1 MVFLSFSH
9 SLSLD
14 PPLWSS
20 VYVFLSVSF
29 LCSIFFFPSALFF
42 SFNFTNSWLVLQ
54 FRQLVIILLIMR
66 SYWSAQRDLKVF
78 FLPFL
83 QHTIIVFGLLLF
95 LCVVLPLLSFTPS
108 SSCHSP
114 SLLISCSVWHYSHMP
129 FFLYSP
135 SPSAMSCKASMLM
148 HQI

>member
-42 SFNFTNSWLVLQ
+42 YFNFTNSWLVIVQAASHHPSYYEEL
-54 FRQLVIILLIMR
+54 LVCTKR
-66 SYWSAQRDLKVF
+66 SQGF
-78 FLPFL
+78 FSSFL

>member
-42 SFNFTNSWLVLQ
+42 YFNFTNSWLVLQ

-78 FLPFL
+78 FFLFCSTLSLYLVSCCFFVLCCLSFLLPR
-83 QHTIIVFGLLLF
+83 
-95 LCVVLPLLSFTPS
+95 LPLVILHPCSFLALCGTIPTCLSFYTLPAHLQ
-108 SSCHSP
+108 C
-114 SLLISCSVWHYSHMP
+114 LARLAC
-129 FFLYSP
+129 
-135 SPSAMSCKASMLM
+135 
-148 HQI
+148 